1 MRGKRPVC
9 FISHMYG
16 DAALEACRSARLPD
30 NAEPFI
36 FARVAEAPDV
46 GISSPLMA
54 AIRQADLLVYLD
66 TSESLGRFWVGFE
79 RSYAA
84 RLGKSVY
91 AFRPDEMRG
100 LFGRPFTRDMS
111 PAIDPLVSLLV
122 NLQVE
127 SDVAGMQA
135 VLAAAQKE
143 HNILFG
149 GSRLRADDAPR
160 HLLDSVD
167 DMETKLR
174 AGAIAL
180 LFLSTVSVESG
191 WHDYADA
198 YTAMRAKKD
207 FDSPTGYTSRRFAAL
222 PPERTL
228 VVWLDRPDPAR
239 IEAALSRF
247 QPNVWANYIATVRA
261 AANDPMQCAIVGED
275 GTIDRV
281 QLDNLVARAYW
292 QAMQGDAAIAQDF
305 RAELRG
311 QKRRDRISRTE
322 REFRPITDRPSVW

>member
-1 MRGKRPVC
+1 
-9 FISHMYG
+9 MYG
-16 DAALEACRSARLPD
+16 DKALDVCRDARLPED
-30 NAEPFI
+30 AEPFI
-36 FARVAEAPDV
+36 FPRVAERHDI
-46 GISSPLMA
+46 GIASPLME
-54 AIRQADLLVYLD
+54 AIRQADFLVYLD
-66 TSESLGRFWVGFE
+66 TPESLGRSWVGFE

-84 RLGKSVY
+84 RLGKPVY

-122 NLQVE
+122 NLQVD

-167 DMETKLR
+167 DMESKLK

-180 LFLSTVSVESG
+180 LFLSTASVESG

-247 QPNVWANYIATVRA
+247 DPNVWTNYIATVRA
-261 AANDPMQCAIVGED
+261 AANDPMRCAIFGED
-275 GTIDRV
+275 GNFDRV
-281 QLDNLVARAYW
+281 QLDNLIARAHW
-292 QAMQGDAAIAQDF
+292 QALQGDPVLAQDF

-311 QKRRDRISRTE
+311 QKRRKQLDRE
-322 REFRPITDRPSVW
+322 VLGVRPITDRPSVW